1 MSMKV
6 NQINIYGVNAS
17 KIANEVDKSKYY
29 GKKVIGYTPQNGS
42 KVGWKIFY
50 ADQNNIYLIAD
61 DYVDRNSLPSSTN
74 LAENLTMHKPNEGA
88 DLYPKSA
95 YFTNILLDYD
105 TGSERIR
112 SKYPKAIQELNK
124 SYFVDNP
131 TYSSGDNNNMKA
143 VAYMLDTIAWS
154 AFKDKEGKSLYAI
167 GGPTIEMI
175 FKSYNQKHPEMQ
187 YEVQA
192 ASTTGYKI
200 RVNEGDWKF
209 YTDLDTE
216 YFDAT
221 DTLYVLPT
229 SNGANSMWVAS
240 PCGSNPKDVMY
251 ILYNGSVSYSGYD
264 GDNRGFRPLVCLNS
278 NVQLQE
284 AENGFI
290 IKQNNEKRK

>member
-1 MSMKV
+1 MV
-6 NQINIYGVNAS
+6 QQLDG
-17 KIANEVDKSKYY
+17 KYFMR
-29 GKKVIGYTPQNGS
+29 T
-42 KVGWKIFY
+42 
-50 ADQNNIYLIAD
+50 QNNIYLIAD

-74 LAENLTMHKPNEGA
+74 SAENLTMHKPNEGS

-105 TGSERIR
+105 TGSEKIR

-290 IKQNNEKRK
+290 IK